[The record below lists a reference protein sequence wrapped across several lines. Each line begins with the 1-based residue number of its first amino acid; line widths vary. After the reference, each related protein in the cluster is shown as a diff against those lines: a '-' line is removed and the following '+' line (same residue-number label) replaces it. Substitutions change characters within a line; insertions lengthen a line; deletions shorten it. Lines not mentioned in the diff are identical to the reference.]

1 MMSNP
6 SAKATDKD
14 AGRKVLLRNK
24 RARHD
29 YHVEDTLEAG
39 VALLGSEVK
48 SLKAGKAELTDAY
61 AAIEAGEIFLHQMQV
76 AEWAFANRFNHTP
89 KRSRKLLLHRN
100 EITRLHE
107 ATSRDGYTL
116 LPLEVY
122 LLRGKVKILLGLCKG
137 KRQFDKRADE
147 KEKDAKRDMSRAL
160 RR

>member
-1 MMSNP
+1 MSNS
-6 SAKATDKD
+6 SAKANDKD

-29 YHVEDTLEAG
+29 YLVEDTLEAG
-39 VALLGSEVK
+39 MALLGSEVK
-48 SLKAGKAELTDAY
+48 SLRAGKAELVDAY
-61 AAIEAGEIFLHQMQV
+61 AAVEGGEIFLHQMQI

-89 KRSRKLLLHRN
+89 KRARKLLLHRA

-122 LLRGKVKILLGLCKG
+122 LLRGKIKVLIGLCKG
-137 KRQFDKRADE
+137 KRQFDKRADA
-147 KEKDAKRDMSRAL
+147 KEKDAKMDMKRAL